1 MYRYMISWPAL
12 VAGLVLSVSAQQSGW
27 QDGQV
32 NTTLCRWYDF
42 RVATLK
48 DKVYLDGGHLF
59 WVPGMADGSL
69 RPPVDDG
76 NPLGLINVLNFS
88 TPFNA
93 STNASMLFT
102 TISKAPNGGAANNFA
117 PNYYGGA
124 LLANNDEF
132 FLYGG
137 ATVAETNFS
146 PPDGD
151 QVLGY
156 RASQYGDN
164 GRSFQAGFL
173 NANLPDGVTGYVT
186 YGGAVNVP
194 SENKAWYFGGL
205 RTASWGQ
212 IYNNYDNATYT
223 PTNISNSFVKL
234 DMTTQQQETW
244 SNVTLPR
251 GIPSRAGSSVVWVPI
266 GEQGILVVLGGVTYP
281 SFVGDSGNSANPAQ
295 NKQDSPGFMSNID
308 IYDIA
313 GDTWYQQPTIG
324 SPSQYALGCAVV
336 ATAQDHS
343 SFNIYYYGGYDA
355 ISEDS
360 DMNDDVWVLSLPSFM
375 WMKVTSS
382 ANLEHG
388 RAGHQCVMPYP
399 DQMITIGGRAS
410 GGPDQC
416 LEGDPPEFF
425 QVYNLTAGHWMDS
438 YDPESW
444 NEYGVPEMIH
454 IMIGG
459 DYSGSATM
467 TTPTPSGWAT
477 PELASVFATPYP
489 TTKLTTYYPYST
501 VGAGNGTRG
510 ALNNGGGGGGTPS
523 WVGPV
528 LGVVL
533 GLIFITAIVVAVVL
547 YRRRKF
553 LGKKNG
559 SEHSTDENGDIRTW
573 REGVHPNDGKAPT
586 VSTDDTHTQ
595 LDEMESRGITPMR
608 SPPGQPEMRQYTPS
622 EMPDTPLVELPDTST
637 MSELPGQAIDSK
649 NSPFT
654 SAPQTPRSILT
665 PTSQTFLLGGSTFSQ
680 DHASSLYPSSSS
692 GPVASSLTQINE
704 RPDSPSL
711 GNGERGFG
719 NIASI
724 TNPASNETRH
734 SPPQQQTSGPPP
746 VSPPLPV
753 SPPSVV
759 VDGPGEATDY
769 ISVHRDNS
777 SSSAAGNP
785 FRRSVFRENDLGGE
799 ERDQQ

>member
-1 MYRYMISWPAL
+1 MYGFRIAWPAL
-12 VAGLVLSVSAQQSGW
+12 VASLALSVTGQRSGW
-27 QDGQV
+27 LDGQI
-32 NTTLCRWYDF
+32 NSTLCRWYDF

-48 DKVYLDGGHLF
+48 DKVYLDGGHLY

-69 RPPVDDG
+69 RPPVDDH
-76 NPLGLINVLNFS
+76 NPLGLIGVLNFS
-88 TPFNA
+88 TPFNTSMNA
-93 STNASMLFT
+93 STLFS

-132 FLYGG
+132 YLYGG
-137 ATVAETNFS
+137 ATIDETNFA
-146 PPDGD
+146 PPEGD

-156 RASQYGDN
+156 MASQYGDN
-164 GRSFQAGFL
+164 GQSFQAGFL
-173 NANLPDGVTGYVT
+173 NVKLPEDVTRYVT
-186 YGGAVNVP
+186 YGGGVNVP

-205 RTASWGQ
+205 RTESWGQ
-212 IYNNYDNATYT
+212 IYDNYDNATYT

-234 DMTTQQQETW
+234 DMTTQQQEEW

-251 GIPSRAGSSVVWVPI
+251 GIPSRAGPSVVWVPV

-281 SFVGDSGNSANPAQ
+281 SFTSNSGDSANPEQ
-295 NKQDSPGFMSNID
+295 NKQDSPGFMANID

-313 GDTWYQQPTIG
+313 GDTWYQQQTIG

-336 ATAQDHS
+336 ATAQDYS

-360 DMNDDVWVLSLPSFM
+360 DMNDDVWILSLPSFM
-375 WMKVTSS
+375 WMKVTS
-382 ANLEHG
+382 AMPGHG

-410 GGPDQC
+410 GGPEQC
-416 LEGDPPEFF
+416 LEGDPPEFL
-425 QVYNLTAGHWMDS
+425 QVYNLTSGRWMDS

-454 IMIGG
+454 MMIGG
-459 DYSGSATM
+459 DYSGGATI

-489 TTKLTTYYPYST
+489 TTKLSTYYPYST
-501 VGAGNGTRG
+501 VGAGNSTRG
-510 ALNNGGGGGGTPS
+510 ELDSNGGGGGTPS
-523 WVGPV
+523 WIGPV

-533 GLIFITAIVVAVVL
+533 GLIFITAIVVAVLL
-547 YRRRKF
+547 YRRRK
-553 LGKKNG
+553 LLKKKAG
-559 SEHSTDENGDIRTW
+559 SDHSTDENGNARITTW
-573 REGVHPNDGKAPT
+573 LREQDGKT
-586 VSTDDTHTQ
+586 VTTDDTHTQ

-622 EMPDTPLVELPDTST
+622 EMPDTPLVELPDNSLT
-637 MSELPGQAIDSK
+637 SELPAQAYDMK
-649 NSPFT
+649 HSPFA
-654 SAPQTPRSILT
+654 SAPQTPRSIFT
-665 PTSQTFLLGGSTFSQ
+665 PTSQTFPMGTTSQ
-680 DHASSLYPSSSS
+680 DQASSTS
-692 GPVASSLTQINE
+692 GPIPSSLTQINE

-711 GNGERGFG
+711 GNSERSFN

-724 TNPASNETRH
+724 TNSTSNVGDNYASK
-734 SPPQQQTSGPPP
+734 QTSGPL

-753 SPPSVV
+753 SPPSVI
-759 VDGPGEATDY
+759 VDGPSEATDY

-777 SSSAAGNP
+777 SATNAGSP
-785 FRRSVFRENDLGGE
+785 LRRSVFRESENDLGEE
-799 ERDQQ
+799 ERDGNNQR